1 MVIKVSE
8 SLERSLEIRA
18 KSAGVDDLS
27 EYAERVLWR
36 HLATPAEDVSPR
48 RAVAER
54 PPSPPTKEDEEEIYI
69 SPHFSPE
76 EAERRRDL
84 IRRAREFRKTGPKLT
99 MEEIEDAINEGRP

>member
-1 MVIKVSE
+1 MAIKVSE

-36 HLATPAEDVSPR
+36 HLATPAETVSPR
-48 RAVAER
+48 ASSAP
-54 PPSPPTKEDEEEIYI
+54 PPSSAASEDEEEIYI

-76 EAERRRDL
+76 EAEHRRDL